1 MIFGAMLVATGF
13 IASGVHVVVT
23 FDGSVGVQVCS
34 HGIVVGHGGLAVVV
48 VVVVVVELVVDAGS
62 VDVVLGEGMIG

>member
-1 MIFGAMLVATGF
+1 MILGAMLVGTGF
-13 IASGVHVVVT
+13 IASGVHVVVGT

-34 HGIVVGHGGLAVVV
+34 QGIVVGHGGLTVVV
-48 VVVVVVELVVDAGS
+48 VVLVVVVAGS